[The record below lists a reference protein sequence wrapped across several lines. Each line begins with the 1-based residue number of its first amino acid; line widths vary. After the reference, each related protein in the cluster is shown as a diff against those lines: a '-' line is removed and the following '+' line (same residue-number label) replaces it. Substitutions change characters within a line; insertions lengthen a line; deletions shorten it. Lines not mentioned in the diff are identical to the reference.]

1 MYNIL
6 ILVADQARAR
16 LYGTETI
23 HAVPVE
29 IEGFFN
35 AAGRRQEQELVT
47 DAPGRASGPAGLAPH
62 VMGSERDAR
71 QHSLEVY
78 AKNIVTE
85 LETLL
90 QSSPRTSLY
99 LMSGPRFLGI
109 LRDKMTPAVEKHIA
123 GELHKDL
130 TNVAAAELPTYIKII
145 NSVLA

>member
-6 ILVADQARAR
+6 ILVADQSRAR
-16 LYGTETI
+16 LYGTETV
-23 HAVPVE
+23 HAIPVE

-35 AAGRRQEQELVT
+35 TAGKRQEHEPVT
-47 DAPGRASGPAGLAPH
+47 DAPGRASGPVGLYPH
-62 VMGSERDAR
+62 PMGKEQEAR
-71 QHSLEVY
+71 HHSLEVF
-78 AKNIVTE
+78 AKNIVAE

-99 LMSGPRFLGI
+99 LMAGPRFLGI

-130 TNVAAAELPTYIKII
+130 TQASAAELPTYIKII